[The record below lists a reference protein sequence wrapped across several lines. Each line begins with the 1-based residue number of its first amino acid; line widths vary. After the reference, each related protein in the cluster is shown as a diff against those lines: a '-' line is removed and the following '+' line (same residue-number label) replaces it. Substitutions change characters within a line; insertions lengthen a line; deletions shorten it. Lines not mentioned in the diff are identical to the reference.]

1 MPENLPLRKELK
13 EKFIEVLTP
22 YERGFFLKKAVT
34 AFTSHEYPGG
44 EDLFYYCYFSI
55 LKERF
60 HGIDT
65 ERCVG
70 FMRSLSA
77 EGAKD
82 IEETVKMYE
91 ESLE

>member
-55 LKERF
+55 LKERVRGMDPEG
-60 HGIDT
+60 GI
-65 ERCVG
+65 G
-70 FMRSLSA
+70 FMSPLST